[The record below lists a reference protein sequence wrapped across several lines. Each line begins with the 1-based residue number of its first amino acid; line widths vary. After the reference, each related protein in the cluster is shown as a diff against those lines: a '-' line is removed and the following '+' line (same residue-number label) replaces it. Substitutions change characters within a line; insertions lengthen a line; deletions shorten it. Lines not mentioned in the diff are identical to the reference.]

1 MVRPAIR
8 KRIRILRKLRIFVRR
23 ASFPG
28 FDKVPIAEVV
38 SFFVSGLKNG
48 ALATRASAVAYN
60 FFLAFFP
67 ALLVLITLIPYF
79 PIHNLQEVLMTT
91 LKEVMPMN
99 VYHTIKDTI
108 EEILITK
115 RTDLLSFG
123 FFAALLFAT
132 NGISALIRAFNA
144 SYHQVETRRWIDQ
157 QLVGIALVL
166 IFCILVATS
175 LTLIIFSGSVLEF
188 LENREIL
195 TNKTLLLLLNNGK
208 WIIII
213 LFLFLGLSFLYYLA
227 PARRAKYRFIS
238 PGATLGTIIMVLT
251 SLILSAL
258 INNFGQYNKL
268 YGSIG
273 TMIAFLIWAYYNSL
287 VLLIGFE
294 LNVSIKNARL
304 QQKSRNSRDL

>member
-1 MVRPAIR
+1 MTAKGNSRPRIIR
-8 KRIRILRKLRIFVRR
+8 KIWVFVKR

-38 SFFVSGLKNG
+38 SFFINGLKNG

-79 PIHNLQEVLMTT
+79 PIDNLQEVLMNT
-91 LKEVMPMN
+91 LRDVLPIN
-99 VYHTIKDTI
+99 VYHTIKDTV
-108 EEILITK
+108 EEILSTR

-123 FFAALLFAT
+123 FVAALLFST

-144 SYHQVETRRWIDQ
+144 SFHQLETRKWIYQ
-157 QLVGIALVL
+157 QLIGILLVV
-166 IFCILVATS
+166 IFCLLVAIS
-175 LTLIIFSGSVLEF
+175 LILIIFSGSVLDL
-188 LENREIL
+188 LESREIL
-195 TNKTLLLLLNNGK
+195 TNKTLLLILNNGK
-208 WIIII
+208 WVIIL
-213 LFLFLGLSFLYYLA
+213 LFLFLGISFLYYLA
-227 PARRAKYRFIS
+227 PARRAKYRFIT
-238 PGATLGTIIMVLT
+238 PGATLGTIFIILT
-251 SLILSAL
+251 SLIFSAL

-273 TMIAFLIWAYYNSL
+273 TMIAFLIWSYYNSL
-287 VLLIGFE
+287 VLVIGFE

-304 QQKSRNSRDL
+304 QRSGRESDTG